1 MYINKLI
8 NLQKYK
14 WCVGYEAI
22 EVVWYSVIGFFLPFM
37 LAHPQWL
44 VGTIVNA
51 LLINAAITIRGYKLL
66 PVILL
71 PSLGVLSAGLI
82 FGNFTVF
89 LLYMIPFI
97 WIGNS
102 ILVLAFK
109 LFNIQNKWRYMPTL
123 ILGAAA
129 KTLFLFTAA
138 FILFKLGLVPAV
150 FLTAMGIMQ
159 LVTALSG
166 GVLAFAVEK
175 VKGLVA

>member
-1 MYINKLI
+1 MYINKLA

-14 WCVGYEAI
+14 WCAGYEAI
-22 EVVWYSVIGFFLPFM
+22 EIVWYSIIGFFLPLM

-51 LLINAAITIRGYKLL
+51 MLINAAITVRGYKLL
-66 PVILL
+66 PIILL

-82 FGNFTVF
+82 LGKFTIF

-102 ILVLAFK
+102 ILVFAFK
-109 LFNIQNKWRYMPTL
+109 LFNIGKSWKYAPTL
-123 ILGAAA
+123 AVGAAA
-129 KTLFLFTAA
+129 KALFLFSSA
-138 FILFKLGLVPAV
+138 FVLFKLGLVPAV

-159 LVTALSG
+159 LVTVLSG
-166 GVLAFAVEK
+166 GALAFVVEK
-175 VKGLVA
+175 LKGLAA